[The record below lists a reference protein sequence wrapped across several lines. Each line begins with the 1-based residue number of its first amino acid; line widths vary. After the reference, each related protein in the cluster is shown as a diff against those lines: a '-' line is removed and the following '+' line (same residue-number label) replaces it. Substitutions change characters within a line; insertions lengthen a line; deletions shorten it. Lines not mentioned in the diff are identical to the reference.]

1 MPVGLS
7 GAPAT
12 FQRMMDKV
20 LRGLNLFVG
29 VYLDDI
35 VIHSDTWEDHITHLE
50 GVFVR
55 LEGANL
61 TVKLRKCV
69 RY

>member
-7 GAPAT
+7 GASAT
-12 FQRMMDKV
+12 FQTMMDKV

-35 VIHSDTWEDHITHLE
+35 VFHSDTWEDHITHLD
-50 GVFVR
+50 VFVR

-69 RY
+69 CY